1 MLTNDQL
8 DALER
13 LANGIAMSDGEI
25 APAAELFAQASK
37 ANSLR
42 EQLAA
47 VTAERDDLSES
58 LARARK
64 LDPFWLKDMERPCP
78 DCAEKP
84 HAEKPGEKGEWKRID
99 EAIAMEKR
107 I

>member
-64 LDPFWLKDMERPCP
+64 LDDMERPCP
-78 DCAEKP
+78 ECAKKP
-84 HAEKPGEKGEWKRID
+84 QENSNVSK
-99 EAIAMEKR
+99 
-107 I
+107 